1 MTMDDA
7 FKSASYGDLEVGFG
21 RRPAMLVVD
30 FQKGFTD
37 PRFRMGK
44 SPRIHSARDK
54 AATLLKLARGKGIPV
69 ANCYVGWHSRKEM
82 QRWKISALFDDEFMD
97 GGAAQELDP
106 KTSDAGH
113 DFIFKKCAPSI
124 FFQTPIIPFLTR
136 HEVDTAII
144 VGCVTS
150 GCVRAST
157 IDAFSY
163 GFRTIVVD
171 DCCGDPA
178 LESHQANLLD
188 IGRRYADIR
197 QSGEVAAYFE
207 SLA

>member
-1 MTMDDA
+1 MEDA
-7 FKSASYGDLEVGFG
+7 FSGASYGELDVGYG
-21 RRPAMLVVD
+21 KRPAILVVD
-30 FQKGFTD
+30 FQVGFTD

-44 SPRIHSARDK
+44 SPRIHAARDK
-54 AATLLKLARGKGIPV
+54 AADLLKIARRLKIPV
-69 ANCYVGWHSRKEM
+69 ANCYVGWHSRQEM
-82 QRWKISALFDDEFMD
+82 QRWKISALFDAEFMD
-97 GGAAQELDP
+97 GGAAQALDP
-106 KTSDAGH
+106 KTADPAH

-136 HEVDTAII
+136 HEIDTTII

-150 GCVRAST
+150 GCIRAST

-163 GFRTIVVD
+163 GYHTIVVD

-178 LESHQANLLD
+178 IESHQANLLD

-197 QSGEVAAYFE
+197 QGHEIAAYLQG
-207 SLA
+207 SR